1 MAVEEGSLSMRER
14 HGERVTENA
23 KPSLQIL
30 QLPREVDP
38 LDSCTRKAQLIIST
52 GQFSTFSLSN
62 FVRAQRI
69 LWYRNTLH
77 ARIVQ
82 LRLKFLTFSLN

>member
-1 MAVEEGSLSMRER
+1 MQY
-14 HGERVTENA
+14 
-23 KPSLQIL
+23 LQA
-30 QLPREVDP
+30 
-38 LDSCTRKAQLIIST
+38 LDFIRRFSSCQGKLTLLIPVPAE
-52 GQFSTFSLSN
+52 FSSFALSN